1 MSELQKEVNPME
13 NGLDQQEQA
22 QQAQQ
27 VQHQTRTLS
36 RKDER
41 RGIALWFRLSRFYN
55 QSVRATNHHLKKW
68 DMTTAQFDVL
78 AQVGAAGKLTQQ
90 ELADKLVVTK
100 GNITQLLTKVEA
112 LGWIVREQD
121 WKTKYVSLSDA
132 GHELYQKV
140 VPLQEQFQA
149 SQFSKLT
156 EDEQKQ
162 LLNLLKKLQT

>member
-1 MSELQKEVNPME
+1 ME
-13 NGLDQQEQA
+13 NGLEQQEQA
-22 QQAQQ
+22 Q
-27 VQHQTRTLS
+27 HRTKALS
-36 RKDER
+36 KKEER
-41 RGIALWFRLSRFYN
+41 RGLVLWFRLSRFYN
-55 QSVRATNHHLKKW
+55 QSVRETNHHLKKW

-78 AQVGAAGKLTQQ
+78 AQVGAAGRLTQQ

-112 LGWIVREQD
+112 LGWIVREQN
-121 WKTKYVSLSDA
+121 WKTKYVSLSDS
-132 GHELYQKV
+132 GRELYQKV